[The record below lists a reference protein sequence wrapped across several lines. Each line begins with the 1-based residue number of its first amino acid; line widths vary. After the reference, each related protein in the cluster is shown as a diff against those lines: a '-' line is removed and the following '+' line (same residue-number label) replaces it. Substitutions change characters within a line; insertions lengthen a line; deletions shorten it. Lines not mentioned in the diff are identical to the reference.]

1 MRLTWMAIRLAFL
14 RAIAEPM
21 RRADRL
27 FQIVQF
33 LRGGRLV
40 TAAKLG
46 ARLEVSERTIY
57 RDIADL
63 QASGVPIDGA
73 AGAGYILRAGHDLP
87 PLMFTRDEIVALVAG
102 ARLVKAWGGTSMAA
116 AAEEA
121 LIKIAAVLPPDAKS
135 KMQRIAI
142 HAPGYNLPSEE
153 RARIDLF
160 EAAIE
165 DRRVMAFD
173 YADDE
178 SKSTTRAIWPLGLWF
193 WGGHWTVVG
202 WCLLRDDFRM
212 FRFSRMTAP
221 HETGE
226 TFKPEKGKTLQEFYR
241 MMEDKGWRGGRG

>member
-1 MRLTWMAIRLAFL
+1 V
-14 RAIAEPM
+14 

-46 ARLEVSERTIY
+46 HKLEVSERTIY

-87 PLMFTRDEIVALVAG
+87 PLMFTRAEIVALVAG
-102 ARLVKAWGGTSMAA
+102 ARLVKAWGGSSMAA

-121 LIKIAAVLPPDAKS
+121 LIKISAVLPPEAQAR
-135 KMQRIAI
+135 MQRIAI
-142 HAPGYNLPSEE
+142 HAPGYHMLGEE
-153 RARIDLF
+153 RQRIDLF

-178 SKSTTRAIWPLGLWF
+178 AKATTRAIWPLDGPARNGCNLQSGKRQNPAGFLSHDGGGWLERRKGLDQF
-193 WGGHWTVVG
+193 PIMMNHDPT
-202 WCLLRDDFRM
+202 R
-212 FRFSRMTAP
+212 
-221 HETGE
+221 
-226 TFKPEKGKTLQEFYR
+226 YR
-241 MMEDKGWRGGRG
+241 SKINS

>member
-1 MRLTWMAIRLAFL
+1 
-14 RAIAEPM
+14 M

-46 ARLEVSERTIY
+46 ERLEVSERTIY

-73 AGAGYILRAGHDLP
+73 AGVGYILRAGHDLP
-87 PLMFTRDEIVALVAG
+87 PLMFTQAELVALVAG
-102 ARLVKAWGGTSMAA
+102 ARLAKAWGGTAMAA

-121 LIKIAAVLPPDAKS
+121 LVKIAAVLPPEAKS
-135 KMQRIAI
+135 RMERIAI
-142 HAPGYNLPSEE
+142 HAPGYRMSGEE
-153 RARIDLF
+153 RTRLDLF

-165 DRRVMAFD
+165 ERKIMAFG
-173 YADDE
+173 YSDDAGQVT
-178 SKSTTRAIWPLGLWF
+178 SRAMRPLGLWF

-212 FRFSRMTAP
+212 FRFSRMDAP
-221 HETGE
+221 HATGE
-226 TFKPEKGKTLQEFYR
+226 TFRHEPGRTLRDFYR
-241 MMEDKGWRGGRG
+241 TMEHEGRRPEP